1 MPARYQ
7 VWETLDVQGPQ
18 SPDPGS
24 RRHPLCPGHSRAR
37 LESGL
42 RTEWNGPVTSFP
54 RECMH
59 LLTWPRVAPASPGLG
74 SVVDRTHCCSGF
86 PLRPHPRRG
95 SGVRGALATVRRGSR
110 DESHGSLLCFPRT
123 ASGNWRSRGA
133 GPACPPGPT
142 APPGRHASRC
152 LRCRSKEDSAGRGVS
167 PPTPGHP
174 DPFSVAGR
182 VTRPGA
188 GVAGGPAGWCSC
200 PAPALPCC
208 PHAQL
213 QERLFRIAAL
223 DPHTSFGWE
232 TRV

>member
-1 MPARYQ
+1 MS
-7 VWETLDVQGPQ
+7 GPQ
-18 SPDPGS
+18 QSTS
-24 RRHPLCPGHSRAR
+24 RERPAHRVEWACHLLS
-37 LESGL
+37 SGVYAL
-42 RTEWNGPVTSFP
+42 VNVAQGGTGFP
-54 RECMH
+54 RAGVCRGPNP
-59 LLTWPRVAPASPGLG
+59 LLLWVPPPAAPAKGE
-74 SVVDRTHCCSGF
+74 R
-86 PLRPHPRRG
+86 
-95 SGVRGALATVRRGSR
+95 VRGVLATARRGSR

-123 ASGNWRSRGA
+123 ASGNWRSWGA
-133 GPACPPGPT
+133 GPACSPGPM

-213 QERLFRIAAL
+213 QERLFRIAVL